1 MQLNEAIYLGQQGM
15 LTVGLICGPVLI
27 SAYDHGINYVSL
39 FQAVTQIQEMTLTFV
54 PKIIVVILILA
65 FLGPWMFQQL
75 IGYATFCFESI
86 PDTTR

>member
-1 MQLNEAIYLGQQGM
+1 MELNEAIYMGQQGM

-27 SAYDHGINYVSL
+27 SAMVIGLIVSL

-54 PKIIVVILILA
+54 PKIIVVILVLS

-75 IGYATFCFESI
+75 IGYAVFCFESI
-86 PDTTR
+86 PDTTK

>member
-15 LTVGLICGPVLI
+15 LTVALICGPVLI
-27 SAYDHGINYVSL
+27 SAMIMGLIVSL

-75 IGYATFCFESI
+75 IMYATFCFESI

>member
-1 MQLNEAIYLGQQGM
+1 MELNEAIYMGQQGM

-27 SAYDHGINYVSL
+27 SAMVIGLIVSL

-54 PKIIVVILILA
+54 PKIIVVILVMS

-75 IGYATFCFESI
+75 IVYATFCFESI
-86 PDTTR
+86 PETTR